1 MLNIENNDIKN
12 KHSEMT
18 VKQLRN
24 EIKQYKQKYCKP
36 HSKLKKDS
44 LKEYLNNI
52 NVSFGSEDTVKQLK
66 LTIKSY
72 KQKYCK
78 PYSKLNKNSLK
89 QYIKN
94 IPVSKIVVKPV
105 AKIVVKPVAK
115 TVVKPV
121 AKTIPIT
128 QFREAVLDENN
139 KPSEVG
145 LLIIKALEKEL
156 KGTVKYTPLGDI
168 LFIRASGGYET
179 INHTEYPIITKTF
192 DKYFSNLNKLY
203 DRESHKE
210 SQSTYQRLADV
221 YAVENKLPKVKATER
236 PFGKA
241 PKNTSWNS
249 YYGKFN

>member
-36 HSKLKKDS
+36 
-44 LKEYLNNI
+44 
-52 NVSFGSEDTVKQLK
+52 
-66 LTIKSY
+66 
-72 KQKYCK
+72 
-78 PYSKLNKNSLK
+78 YSKLNKNSLK

-94 IPVSKIVVKPV
+94 IPVSKIVVKPVAKIVVKPV